1 MEHTEQ
7 DIRNI
12 DFGNRQ
18 LDNWLIN
25 EDSTRNLIVNSKPL
39 RWIIS
44 CEVYNTLR
52 KLGELLKWENTP
64 EDVKAEYISEA
75 MNWEGVLQKTDKT
88 EQVARCILVFARLS
102 EKRLEKT
109 SGI

>member
-12 DFGNRQ
+12 DFANAQ
-18 LDNWLIN
+18 LNNWLKN
-25 EDSTRNLIVNSKPL
+25 EDSFRSIIVNSKPL

-52 KLGELLKWENTP
+52 KLGELVKWEETP
-64 EDVKAEYISEA
+64 EDVKNEYITEA
-75 MNWEGVLQKTDKT
+75 INWEGVLEKTDKT

-109 SGI
+109 SGL